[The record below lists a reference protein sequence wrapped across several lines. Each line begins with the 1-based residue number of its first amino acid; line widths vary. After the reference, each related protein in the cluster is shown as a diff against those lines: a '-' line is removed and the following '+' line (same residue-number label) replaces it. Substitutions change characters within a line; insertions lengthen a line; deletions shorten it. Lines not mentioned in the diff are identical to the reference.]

1 MIHCS
6 EWCGSII
13 GLLGDFLLA
22 TPGAYARWGW
32 VAFLVANIAL
42 IAFAVGIGG
51 YGLRLQQVGFT
62 ATSLLG
68 LRRSRAVALPV
79 APTPSAG

>member
-6 EWCGSII
+6 EWCGSIF
-13 GLLGDFLLA
+13 GLLGAFLLA
-22 TPGAYARWGW
+22 THSAYSRWGW

-42 IAFAVGIGG
+42 IAFAIGV

-62 ATSLLG
+62 AASLLG